1 MCINAKSHSLK
12 VGILEGIRV
21 LDLSRMLSGPYA
33 TMLLADHGAEV
44 IKIESAEGDSSRR
57 SGPFKKDDLERHW
70 SGYFISLNRNKKS
83 ISLNL
88 KNETDNK
95 HMKEKLCFW
104 NVIVVRVFCLDN
116 LMIPEQRRRS

>member
-1 MCINAKSHSLK
+1 MKAKSHSLK
-12 VGILEGIRV
+12 AGILEGIRV
-21 LDLSRMLSGPYA
+21 LDVSRMLSGPYA

-57 SGPFKKDDLERHW
+57 SGPFKEDDLKRHW

-88 KNETDNK
+88 KNVALLQPYHTISSY
-95 HMKEKLCFW
+95 
-104 NVIVVRVFCLDN
+104 VG
-116 LMIPEQRRRS
+116 

>member
-1 MCINAKSHSLK
+1 MKAKSHSLK
-12 VGILEGIRV
+12 AGILEGIRV

-57 SGPFKKDDLERHW
+57 SGPFKEDDLKRNW

-88 KNETDNK
+88 KNGDDLAFFRK
-95 HMKEKLCFW
+95 LIEKKRC
-104 NVIVVRVFCLDN
+104 V
-116 LMIPEQRRRS
+116 S